1 MLKHSSVR
9 SLSLSL
15 GLLSGMKTPHRK
27 LIGYVR
33 YVSSKKNE
41 SVFMQQ
47 NITSK
52 KNITN
57 ETYTQKNTSN
67 NNNKTDSK
75 WMIQKRQHLKA
86 DEH

>member
-1 MLKHSSVR
+1 
-9 SLSLSL
+9 
-15 GLLSGMKTPHRK
+15 
-27 LIGYVR
+27 
-33 YVSSKKNE
+33 
-41 SVFMQQ
+41 MQQ
-47 NITSK
+47 NITPK

-86 DEH
+86 DEHWEREKKIHITLTTNSKQEKEVQRNIEN